1 MEIYVVREKAAPIFR
16 LLLGVAGL
24 VGAIG
29 VMAAATASHGEGSR
43 NLAAIAAIGLAH
55 GPALLAL
62 GLAGRG
68 RLLGGAGALLAGGTM
83 VFMADLGVREWLG
96 HGLFPGA
103 APLGGMVMIAGWLA
117 VALTG
122 LIGRREQKD

>member
-1 MEIYVVREKAAPIFR
+1 MTERTAPIFR
-16 LLLGVAGL
+16 LLLGMAGL
-24 VGAIG
+24 AGAIG
-29 VMAAATASHGEGSR
+29 VMAAATASHGGGSR

-68 RLLGGAGALLAGGTM
+68 RLLGGAGVLLAGGTV
-83 VFMADLGVREWLG
+83 VFMADLGVREGLG

-117 VALTG
+117 VALAG
-122 LIGRREQKD
+122 LLGHRGQKV

>member
-1 MEIYVVREKAAPIFR
+1 MEIYVVTEKATPIFR

>member
-1 MEIYVVREKAAPIFR
+1 MTEKATPIFR

>member
-1 MEIYVVREKAAPIFR
+1 MEIHVVREKATPIFR

>member
-1 MEIYVVREKAAPIFR
+1 MTEKATPIFR

-83 VFMADLGVREWLG
+83 VFMTDLGVREWLG
-96 HGLFPGA
+96 HGMFPGA